1 MKFRKLFFRKRK
13 KNESRFKH
21 IAFILHLWLGLI
33 SSLVILIV
41 CLTGCI
47 YVFKNQV
54 NDFYNREQVF
64 VKSGGERLPLQYFED
79 QLAKSDQQISSIMIP
94 KSAKRSLVISS
105 TDPDSKIFQTHFFNP
120 YTGKDLGSGG
130 SLDGFFNTVE
140 QIHKNLLLGD
150 AGKQIVGVFVLIFIF
165 LLFSGLVLWWPKR
178 KKKQIRNAFGIKWKA
193 KFYRLNHDLH
203 STLGFYSL
211 IFLLF
216 IAVTGVYITYPWVK
230 SAVLVSR
237 GGSSVQEQTVQP
249 DDEVSDSFAE
259 LMNEM
264 LKKENEKSA
273 LSNEKPISADS
284 IYSLVSKDLQYN
296 GTTVILMPNE
306 NEPRFRIQKINTD
319 NLLGAMLPDLVEYD
333 KKGNLQKE
341 ELFKNKPLHQQFKEI
356 SKPLHTG
363 EILGLKSLIF
373 YFLITLIGFS
383 LPITGFIM
391 WWKKM
396 K

>member
-1 MKFRKLFFRKRK
+1 M
-13 KNESRFKH
+13 
-21 IAFILHLWLGLI
+21 
-33 SSLVILIV
+33 
-41 CLTGCI
+41 
-47 YVFKNQV
+47 
-54 NDFYNREQVF
+54 
-64 VKSGGERLPLQYFED
+64 
-79 QLAKSDQQISSIMIP
+79 
-94 KSAKRSLVISS
+94 
-105 TDPDSKIFQTHFFNP
+105 
-120 YTGKDLGSGG
+120 
-130 SLDGFFNTVE
+130 
-140 QIHKNLLLGD
+140 
-150 AGKQIVGVFVLIFIF
+150 
-165 LLFSGLVLWWPKR
+165 
-178 KKKQIRNAFGIKWKA
+178 
-193 KFYRLNHDLH
+193 
-203 STLGFYSL
+203 
-211 IFLLF
+211 
-216 IAVTGVYITYPWVK
+216 K
-230 SAVLVSR
+230 SAVLVSL
-237 GGSSVQEQTVQP
+237 GSSSVQEQTVQP

>member
-1 MKFRKLFFRKRK
+1 MKFRKSLFRKRK

-47 YVFKNQV
+47 YVFKNQI

-64 VKSGGERLPLQYFED
+64 VKVGGEHLPLQYFED
-79 QLAKSDQQISSIMIP
+79 RLAKSDQQISSVMIP
-94 KSAKRSLVISS
+94 KSPKRSLVISS
-105 TDPDSKIFQTHFFNP
+105 TDPESKIFQTHFFNP
-120 YTGKDLGSGG
+120 YTGEDLGAGG

-165 LLFSGLVLWWPKR
+165 MLFSGLVLWWPKR
-178 KKKQIRNAFGIKWKA
+178 KKKQIKNAFGIKWKA

-216 IAVTGVYITYPWVK
+216 IAITGVYITYPWVK
-230 SAVLVSR
+230 SAVLVSL
-237 GGSSVQEQTVQP
+237 GGSSVQKQTIQA

-259 LMNEM
+259 LMDEM
-264 LKKENEKSA
+264 LKKEDEKSE
-273 LSNEKPISADS
+273 LGEEKPISIDS
-284 IYSLVSKDLQYN
+284 IYSMSANELRYK
-296 GTTVILMPNE
+296 GTTVILLPDE
-306 NEPRFRIQKINTD
+306 KEPRFRIQKINTD
-319 NLLGAMLPDLVEYD
+319 NLLGAMLPDLIEYD

-341 ELFKNKPLHQQFKEI
+341 ELFKNKPLHQQFKEV